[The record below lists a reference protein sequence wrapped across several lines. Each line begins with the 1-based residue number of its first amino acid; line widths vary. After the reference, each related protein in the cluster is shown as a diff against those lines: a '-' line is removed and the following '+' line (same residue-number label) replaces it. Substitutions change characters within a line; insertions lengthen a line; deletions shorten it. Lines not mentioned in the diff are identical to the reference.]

1 MTPLRRFCLR
11 GRGGGRDSAGEGL
24 EAEARVL
31 ELGQR
36 LHLDLADAL
45 AREPVAV
52 ADLLER
58 LRLAVAEPE
67 AQAHDLA
74 LLLAQVG
81 ESARDLHRPVPAP
94 EALRP
99 RRRGG

>member
-1 MTPLRRFCLR
+1 MAPPRRFWL
-11 GRGGGRDSAGEGL
+11 RGGGGGSAGEGL

-81 ESARDLHRPVPAP
+81 ERARDLHRPG
-94 EALRP
+94 LP
-99 RRRGG
+99 REPPRRGGGG